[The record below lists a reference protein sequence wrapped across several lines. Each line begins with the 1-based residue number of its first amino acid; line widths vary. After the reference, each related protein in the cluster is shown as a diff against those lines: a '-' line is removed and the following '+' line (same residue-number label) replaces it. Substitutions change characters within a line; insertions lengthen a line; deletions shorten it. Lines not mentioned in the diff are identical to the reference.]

1 MDEEQHVAAW
11 MARLAAAPLPA
22 PRIADAETIWWQAML
37 ERERAA
43 RQRAERPIE
52 VMERI
57 QLAAAAAIAVAA
69 FIWALPSLEAAIKL
83 SGM

>member
-1 MDEEQHVAAW
+1 MDEERMVAAW
-11 MARLAAAPLPA
+11 MARVAAAPLPA
-22 PRIADAETIWWQAML
+22 ARIPEAETIWWQAKL
-37 ERERAA
+37 ERDREA
-43 RQRAERPIE
+43 RRRAERPIE

-83 SGM
+83 VGM